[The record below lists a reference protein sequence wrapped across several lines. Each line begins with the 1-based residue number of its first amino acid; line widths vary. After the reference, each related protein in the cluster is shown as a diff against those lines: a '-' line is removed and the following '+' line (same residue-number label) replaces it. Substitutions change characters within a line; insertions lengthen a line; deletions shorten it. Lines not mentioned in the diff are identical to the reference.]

1 MLQQWNPRRC
11 RASTREELL
20 IKETVVTPL
29 VKNGISNDSMIP
41 SVKKRTANTLSG
53 CVKTSVFDRDG
64 VCTNES
70 RYGSLQGIQNTQE

>member
-29 VKNGISNDSMIP
+29 VKNGLSNDSMIP
-41 SVKKRTANTLSG
+41 LSEKEDREHLEWVREDKR
-53 CVKTSVFDRDG
+53 V
-64 VCTNES
+64 
-70 RYGSLQGIQNTQE
+70 